1 MCHTWKPSVPYRQGL
16 PLVTYSSQHFR
27 PIQYVNGLFK
37 SLLTLQ
43 VNNSK
48 INIDLNDFS
57 SFSESMVQQPPI
69 QLSQLITFFYWNE
82 NFDYTLMDIL
92 ENNWDSPSEYV
103 VSLFNTSYNANI
115 T

>member
-1 MCHTWKPSVPYRQGL
+1 
-16 PLVTYSSQHFR
+16 
-27 PIQYVNGLFK
+27 
-37 SLLTLQ
+37 LLTLQ

-57 SFSESMVQQPPI
+57 SFSELMVQQPPV

-103 VSLFNTSYNANI
+103 VSLFNTSCNANI

>member
-1 MCHTWKPSVPYRQGL
+1 M
-16 PLVTYSSQHFR
+16 
-27 PIQYVNGLFK
+27 
-37 SLLTLQ
+37 LTLQ

-57 SFSESMVQQPPI
+57 SFSELMVQQPPV

-103 VSLFNTSYNANI
+103 VSLFNTSCNANI